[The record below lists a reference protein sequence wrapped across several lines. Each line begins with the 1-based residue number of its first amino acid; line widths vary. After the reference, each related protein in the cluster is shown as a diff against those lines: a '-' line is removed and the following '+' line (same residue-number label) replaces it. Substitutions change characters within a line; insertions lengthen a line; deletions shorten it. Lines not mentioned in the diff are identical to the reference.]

1 MNYPTYHFVHDPKV
15 EPFFIDWRYSTY
27 VLNYAFQWNKEK
39 AGVLLYDGVEE
50 MALASVFDIYSS
62 SGTTRVHS
70 ISSSVEP
77 IVTKHGLNLIARH
90 PIADTPELDKLI
102 VPGLQ
107 AKSLAAEEIHNW
119 NETGNTKDVQFV
131 HNDFLDRFLFEVQLE
146 DLAKQEDLLTAKH
159 AVKRLEYRADEIQL
173 AGKAVPLETYSHLFL
188 AGLLAVLAAFY
199 MDRRFITKKN
209 RSLSKEGRR

>member
-1 MNYPTYHFVHDPKV
+1 MERQRHPHWQTKWARTNKYPQVDWKWDQRYVLPDQNMVSSAGITSGIDAVLYVISEKLGEPMADKIAKEMNYHTYHFVHDPKV

-131 HNDFLDRFLFEVQLE
+131 HSDFLDRFLFEV
-146 DLAKQEDLLTAKH
+146 
-159 AVKRLEYRADEIQL
+159 
-173 AGKAVPLETYSHLFL
+173 
-188 AGLLAVLAAFY
+188 
-199 MDRRFITKKN
+199 
-209 RSLSKEGRR
+209 